1 MTLFLTVQKEMTNNQ
16 KGVLFACITAFFWGF
31 LAIVLKVAVQKV
43 ESQTIVW
50 FRFAVAFV
58 LLSIWQIYHRPQS
71 MKILVRPPLLLVLAA
86 IALSWN
92 YLGFMLGI
100 HYTSPSNAQLVIQ
113 TGPIL
118 LALGSIIIFKEQI
131 RRQQLLGFL
140 LAIIGFLLFYSQ
152 QIKLMVGAENQYNTG
167 ILFTL
172 SGALAWAVYA
182 ILQKKLVQSH
192 TPAVL
197 NLFLFG
203 FPALVYLPFVDF
215 GLLVHLDWV
224 WWMLLIFLG
233 MNTLIAYSS
242 LAMALRYT
250 EANKVSIIILLNPV
264 ITFIVMGILSKLDVS
279 WINSERFSVYSLAG
293 AAIVFTGAILVVKK
307 GKVNARH

>member
-1 MTLFLTVQKEMTNNQ
+1 MTNNQ

-58 LLSIWQIYHRPQS
+58 LLSIWQIYHQPQS
-71 MKILVRPPLLLVLAA
+71 LKILVRPPLLLVLAA

-140 LAIIGFLLFYSQ
+140 LAIIGFLIFYSQ
-152 QIKLMVGAENQYNTG
+152 QIKLMVGQENQYNSG

-182 ILQKKLVQSH
+182 ILQK
-192 TPAVL
+192 
-197 NLFLFG
+197 
-203 FPALVYLPFVDF
+203 
-215 GLLVHLDWV
+215 
-224 WWMLLIFLG
+224 
-233 MNTLIAYSS
+233 
-242 LAMALRYT
+242 
-250 EANKVSIIILLNPV
+250 
-264 ITFIVMGILSKLDVS
+264 IV
-279 WINSERFSVYSLAG
+279 
-293 AAIVFTGAILVVKK
+293 
-307 GKVNARH
+307 